1 MNATHNRR
9 AQVQNEP
16 LIPFIEVSGR
26 EDLLVDARMLHNKLK
41 VEHRFNDWINNRIHE
56 FDFVE
61 NQDFIVT
68 NNLVK
73 IKKFIGTGHVKRID
87 YHLTLDMAKELA
99 MLERSAVGRS
109 IRKYFINAEKE
120 YRSKRLYG
128 QVATMSEIK
137 KKVPTMSF
145 NGRLLFQYRPLQ
157 KALGYSTKS
166 SLSNVRRCYDSQLC
180 IVNRVAYVTEDYGKL
195 MIARATAKHT
205 GEEVKEA
212 PALLPPDFGQLKL
225 SVQ

>member
-26 EDLLVDARMLHNKLK
+26 EDLLIDARTMHANLN
-41 VEHRFNDWINNRIHE
+41 VNHRFNDWINNRILE
-56 FDFVE
+56 FGFVE
-61 NQDFIVT
+61 NQDFLT
-68 NNLVK
+68 FTKKSVK
-73 IKKFIGTGHVKRID
+73 VFGRPSKEF
-87 YHLTLDMAKELA
+87 HLTLDMAKELA

-205 GEEVKEA
+205 GEDVKQA